1 MSQGVNWFKIED
13 STDTGKMPTNTG
25 AVTAQFGINA
35 PGGPVEFLQLA
46 YNYTFTAAN
55 SPVPLGEMA
64 SLITSLRV
72 VLNGEVVHDFQA
84 GFAKSTTVGPSQYGY
99 LINHIGGR
107 SVEEPTDT
115 AEVRKGYINIPLG
128 RQTPAGV
135 NRYEIT
141 IGFAPTDTVT
151 GTCAIVSGSQ
161 QFWLRMNP
169 NMQTTTTVCPATS
182 FISQAGAYEMV
193 TVRVPQ
199 NVPGVV
205 SGLLVLNDTE
215 SDEMG
220 QQGLRVE
227 ALSQFGIEPTMYR
240 ATNGDM
246 ENGIMW
252 NKGNSDPDQ
261 IQTYASRLSGAL
273 MIPTFGLTG
282 GNIIAYIDST
292 AGTTRRFLPIITNP
306 VGASAKPDTRQSQSV
321 VGNTAKAILD
331 GSLQ

>member
-1 MSQGVNWFKIED
+1 MSGVNWFKIED
-13 STDTGKMPTNTG
+13 STDIGKMPS
-25 AVTAQFGINA
+25 TAARTSTFGINA

-46 YNYTFTAAN
+46 YDYTFTGGS
-55 SPVPLGEMA
+55 SPVAEGEIS
-64 SLITSLRV
+64 SLISTLRV

-84 GFAKSTTVGPSQYGY
+84 GFADNTTLGPSQYGY

-107 SVEEPTDT
+107 SVEEPTEVP
-115 AEVRKGYINIPLG
+115 EVRTGFINIPLG

-141 IGFAPTDTVT
+141 IGYAATTA
-151 GTCAIVSGSQ
+151 GSAIVSGSQ

-169 NMQTTTTVCPATS
+169 NMQTTTTVCPSTS

-205 SGLLVLNDTE
+205 SGLLVLNSSEADETGNQGIRIE
-215 SDEMG
+215 S
-220 QQGLRVE
+220 
-227 ALSQFGIEPTMYR
+227 LSQFGIKSEMYR

-246 ENGIMW
+246 QNGLMW
-252 NKGNSDPDQ
+252 NKGNTVPDAVQ
-261 IQTYASRLSGAL
+261 SYSTKLSGAL
-273 MIPTFGLTG
+273 MIPTFGLSG

-306 VGASAKPDTRQSQSV
+306 VGASAKPDVRQTQTV
-321 VGNTAKAILD
+321 AGNTAKAILD